1 MIDEIMEG
9 SMRILYES
17 TITSIGSSVQGLL
30 DEKICIFFAENA
42 PEELKE
48 ISVCHTHEKPPWY
61 NFRSRDIIR
70 IGDQELEIL
79 AIGKVAMKTFK
90 ELGHFSIKFRQRDDI
105 ENMLPGDVL
114 VEFNGN
120 LSLQEG
126 MKIQVVRI

>member
-1 MIDEIMEG
+1 
-9 SMRILYES
+9 
-17 TITSIGSSVQGLL
+17 
-30 DEKICIFFAENA
+30 
-42 PEELKE
+42 
-48 ISVCHTHEKPPWY
+48 
-61 NFRSRDIIR
+61 
-70 IGDQELEIL
+70 
-79 AIGKVAMKTFK
+79 MKTFK